1 MAQNRSEPRSEHR
14 ALLAVDMAGSSA
26 PDRTDRAM
34 ARARDALFGAL
45 ESAFDRSAVPWRE
58 CEVEVLGDGCVVR
71 VPPRF
76 PKAAL
81 VHPLLGTLSDLL
93 HEHNEFASASTR
105 VRVRAVLHAGELAV
119 DGRGMTGRTQV
130 VVARLLDCAELRA
143 ALADAPSAAVALAV
157 SERFYEDVVE
167 QGGLG
172 ITPDD
177 FWFAEVGGAGSLAV
191 AWLTVIG
198 ERGRGARRRRDGARD
213 AGTGQGTGSE
223 ARPESGARRG
233 AGAGPVGR
241 RPSGGFTFNGAT
253 TFHGDAVGGD
263 KHVWTDEQGRN
274 R

>member
-1 MAQNRSEPRSEHR
+1 MAENRSEPRSEHR

-26 PDRTDRAM
+26 PDRNDRAM

-58 CEVEVLGDGCVVR
+58 CEVEDQGDGCVVR
-71 VPPRF
+71 VPARF

-130 VVARLLDCAELRA
+130 VVARLLDCAALRA

-172 ITPDD
+172 IRPDD

-191 AWLTVIG
+191 AWLTVVG
-198 ERGRGARRRRDGARD
+198 ERGRGARRRRDGSGRD
-213 AGTGQGTGSE
+213 AGVGAGRDVGTGPRS
-223 ARPESGARRG
+223 RTGI
-233 AGAGPVGR
+233 GAGPVER
-241 RPSGGFTFNGAT
+241 RPTGGFTFNGAT